1 MNADIKEQIFEKMA
15 GWQESAEEWRSPEG
29 KKIPYRKFSRWI
41 EPENNDFD
49 SYTIS
54 VSVWPKNV
62 SVEITESCGEC
73 GAETDSEDRWAMIQ
87 AFRVAKVPHSVFLER
102 SEDLIKLAYGVLERD
117 FTV

>member
-54 VSVWPKNV
+54 VSVWRKMFQSRLQKAVENVVLRLTPKIV
-62 SVEITESCGEC
+62 G
-73 GAETDSEDRWAMIQ
+73 Q
-87 AFRVAKVPHSVFLER
+87 
-102 SEDLIKLAYGVLERD
+102 
-117 FTV
+117 